1 MSVSIEEQI
10 LVTRAVL
17 ETLED
22 VGDRIEREERLLRDI
37 RIYRAALT
45 RVVRKS
51 YRAQSTDDVAEIRK
65 FAQDGLDLATE
76 TEAFPE

>member
-51 YRAQSTDDVAEIRK
+51 YHSRSTDDLAEIRR